1 MKIPAFETLISS
13 KYFGINKVENH
24 TQRDTL
30 TYANRAQIAYAL
42 IKDAIYEKEH
52 PKVDKEVSKREAEEQ
67 VNNLVDTLL
76 QDFKNS
82 VSDTERPTMGDAGE
96 ISPSYFAFSDAN
108 PYGEIM
114 TEEMYIKSQDP
125 ATNLFMANI
134 PNTNIPP
141 KEPQNVGEPISSN
154 IQDKPQPSPVQ
165 ESADTV
171 ANNTNNITSRISN
184 AEISINPV
192 YNTDGNMSQFS
203 GDGLENVNPNNN
215 NN

>member
-52 PKVDKEVSKREAEEQ
+52 PKVDKESSQREAEEQ

-82 VSDTERPTMGDAGE
+82 VSDTERPTMGDTGE

-114 TEEMYIKSQDP
+114 NEEMYIKTQDP
-125 ATNLFMANI
+125 ATNLFVNAGNKNAQPAAPVI
-134 PNTNIPP
+134 EPAETNLSETPLSATLKDTSGTTPQPNNGGATNINPT
-141 KEPQNVGEPISSN
+141 VGP
-154 IQDKPQPSPVQ
+154 
-165 ESADTV
+165 
-171 ANNTNNITSRISN
+171 NN
-184 AEISINPV
+184 
-192 YNTDGNMSQFS
+192 NMSQFS
-203 GDGLENVNPNNN
+203 GDGLDNNPFNN
-215 NN
+215 

>member
-52 PKVDKEVSKREAEEQ
+52 PKVDREVSKREAEEQ

-134 PNTNIPP
+134 PHTNIA
-141 KEPQNVGEPISSN
+141 PQESQSVGEPISSN
-154 IQDKPQPSPVQ
+154 IQDKQEPSHVQ
-165 ESADTV
+165 ET
-171 ANNTNNITSRISN
+171 NNNNITSRISN

-192 YNTDGNMSQFS
+192 YNTDGNMSQFN
-203 GDGLENVNPNNN
+203 GDGLENANPNNKN
-215 NN
+215 N